1 MVGGVYEAL
10 TKEPG
15 KGTGLGLYICRN
27 IIDGLK
33 GSLECTSVEGEG
45 TCFTIILPTFMP
57 E

>member
-1 MVGGVYEAL
+1 MAVSA
-10 TKEPG
+10 
-15 KGTGLGLYICRN
+15 GLGLYICRN